1 MEPIKKRRGRPP
13 KDKSA
18 VRDLNQD
25 MKDHKEVNKKEN
37 EKENDP

>member
-25 MKDHKEVNKKEN
+25 IKDQKEDNNKQN
-37 EKENDP
+37 EKENDL